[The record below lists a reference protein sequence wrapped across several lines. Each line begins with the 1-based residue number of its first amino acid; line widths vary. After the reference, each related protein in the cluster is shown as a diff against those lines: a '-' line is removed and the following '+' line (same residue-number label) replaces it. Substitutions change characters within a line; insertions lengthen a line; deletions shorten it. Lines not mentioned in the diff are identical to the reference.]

1 MEQRIKTI
9 RKSNNLTQ
17 TEFGKRIGVKGN
29 TVTNYETGLRI
40 PSEAVI
46 LAICREFDVSER
58 WLRTGEGVMLV
69 ERSADEKLAAF
80 LGDVLSRGPEDFRR
94 RCLETL
100 SRLKPEEWYVLEQ
113 MIEKTGSKMC
123 SKKTGPKG
131 AG

>member
-46 LAICREFDVSER
+46 LDRKSV
-58 WLRTGEGVMLV
+58 V
-69 ERSADEKLAAF
+69 
-80 LGDVLSRGPEDFRR
+80 
-94 RCLETL
+94 
-100 SRLKPEEWYVLEQ
+100 
-113 MIEKTGSKMC
+113 
-123 SKKTGPKG
+123 
-131 AG
+131 

>member
-69 ERSADEKLAAF
+69 ERSAAEKLAAF

-100 SRLKPEEWYVLEQ
+100 SRLKPEEWYVLEH
-113 MIEKTGSKMC
+113 MIEKTGSKKG

>member
-1 MEQRIKTI
+1 
-9 RKSNNLTQ
+9 
-17 TEFGKRIGVKGN
+17 
-29 TVTNYETGLRI
+29 
-40 PSEAVI
+40 
-46 LAICREFDVSER
+46 
-58 WLRTGEGVMLV
+58 MLV

-113 MIEKTGSKMC
+113 MIEKTGSKKG

>member
-9 RKSNNLTQ
+9 RKRNNLTQ

-29 TVTNYETGLRI
+29 TVTKNDTGLRI

-113 MIEKTGSKMC
+113 MIEKTGSKKG

>member
-100 SRLKPEEWYVLEQ
+100 SRLKPEVWYVLEQ
-113 MIEKTGSKMC
+113 MIEKTGSKKG

>member
-69 ERSADEKLAAF
+69 ARSADEKLAAF

-113 MIEKTGSKMC
+113 MIEKTGSKKG

>member
-100 SRLKPEEWYVLEQ
+100 SRLKPE
-113 MIEKTGSKMC
+113 
-123 SKKTGPKG
+123 
-131 AG
+131 

>member
-100 SRLKPEEWYVLEQ
+100 SRLKPEKWYVLEQ
-113 MIEKTGSKMC
+113 MIEKTGSKKG

>member
-29 TVTNYETGLRI
+29 TVTNHETGLRI

-100 SRLKPEEWYVLEQ
+100 SRLKPEEWYVLEH
-113 MIEKTGSKMC
+113 MIEKTGSKKG

>member
-69 ERSADEKLAAF
+69 
-80 LGDVLSRGPEDFRR
+80 
-94 RCLETL
+94 
-100 SRLKPEEWYVLEQ
+100 
-113 MIEKTGSKMC
+113 
-123 SKKTGPKG
+123 
-131 AG
+131 

>member
-100 SRLKPEEWYVLEQ
+100 SRLKPEEWYVLEH
-113 MIEKTGSKMC
+113 MIEKTGSKKG
-123 SKKTGPKG
+123 SKKNQ
-131 AG
+131 

>member
-100 SRLKPEEWYVLEQ
+100 SRLKPEEWYVLEHI
-113 MIEKTGSKMC
+113 IEKTGSKTG
-123 SKKTGPKG
+123 SKKPGPKG

>member
-17 TEFGKRIGVKGN
+17 TEFGERIGVKGN

-113 MIEKTGSKMC
+113 MIEKTGSKKG

>member
-58 WLRTGEGVMLV
+58 WLRTGEGVILV

-100 SRLKPEEWYVLEQ
+100 SRLKPEEWYVLEH
-113 MIEKTGSKMC
+113 MIEKTGSKKG

>member
-113 MIEKTGSKMC
+113 MIEKTGSK
-123 SKKTGPKG
+123 KTGPKG

>member
-100 SRLKPEEWYVLEQ
+100 SRLKPEEWYVLEH
-113 MIEKTGSKMC
+113 MIEKTGSKKG

>member
-46 LAICREFDVSER
+46 LAICREFDVSGGAER
-58 WLRTGEGVMLV
+58 GRE
-69 ERSADEKLAAF
+69 A
-80 LGDVLSRGPEDFRR
+80 RR
-94 RCLETL
+94 VSGRCPQP
-100 SRLKPEEWYVLEQ
+100 RP
-113 MIEKTGSKMC
+113 
-123 SKKTGPKG
+123 
-131 AG
+131 

>member
-94 RCLETL
+94 LR
-100 SRLKPEEWYVLEQ
+100 
-113 MIEKTGSKMC
+113 
-123 SKKTGPKG
+123 
-131 AG
+131 

>member
-58 WLRTGEGVMLV
+58 GREARRVSGRCPQPRPGGFPAALSGDTVPPEAGGVVCTG
-69 ERSADEKLAAF
+69 AND
-80 LGDVLSRGPEDFRR
+80 
-94 RCLETL
+94 
-100 SRLKPEEWYVLEQ
+100 
-113 MIEKTGSKMC
+113 
-123 SKKTGPKG
+123 
-131 AG
+131 

>member
-69 ERSADEKLAAF
+69 ERSADEKLAESNACRIEHVIDDEIF
-80 LGDVLSRGPEDFRR
+80 EL
-94 RCLETL
+94 
-100 SRLKPEEWYVLEQ
+100 LKKHLN
-113 MIEKTGSKMC
+113 KS
-123 SKKTGPKG
+123 
-131 AG
+131 

>member
-69 ERSADEKLAAF
+69 ERSADEQLAAF

-100 SRLKPEEWYVLEQ
+100 SRLKPEEWYVLEH
-113 MIEKTGSKMC
+113 MIEKTGSKKG

>member
-113 MIEKTGSKMC
+113 MIEKTGSKKG

>member
-94 RCLETL
+94 RGLETL
-100 SRLKPEEWYVLEQ
+100 SRLKPEEWYVLEH
-113 MIEKTGSKMC
+113 MIEKTGSKKG

>member
-80 LGDVLSRGPEDFRR
+80 LGDVLSRCPEAFRR

-113 MIEKTGSKMC
+113 MIEKTGSKKG

>member
-80 LGDVLSRGPEDFRR
+80 LGDVLSRGPEDFLR

-100 SRLKPEEWYVLEQ
+100 SRLKPE
-113 MIEKTGSKMC
+113 
-123 SKKTGPKG
+123 
-131 AG
+131 

>member
-80 LGDVLSRGPEDFRR
+80 LGDILSRGPEDFRR

-113 MIEKTGSKMC
+113 MIEKTGSKKG

>member
-94 RCLETL
+94 CCLETL

-113 MIEKTGSKMC
+113 MIEKTGSKKG

>member
-100 SRLKPEEWYVLEQ
+100 SRLKPEEWYVLGQ
-113 MIEKTGSKMC
+113 MIEKTGSKKG

>member
-100 SRLKPEEWYVLEQ
+100 SRLKPEAWYVLEQ
-113 MIEKTGSKMC
+113 MLEQTGSKKG

>member
-80 LGDVLSRGPEDFRR
+80 LGDVQIGRASCRERV
-94 RCLETL
+94 CQ
-100 SRLKPEEWYVLEQ
+100 YV
-113 MIEKTGSKMC
+113 
-123 SKKTGPKG
+123 
-131 AG
+131 

>member
-113 MIEKTGSKMC
+113 MIEKTGSTKG